1 MYPELFGKEQG
12 FLEVLPE
19 YFNIEKERRVTT
31 EWIYPNPEE
40 ALKMLKFKMEAF
52 YGKRIIGESEKEI
65 STFVKVHEN
74 SGKVYLHANLKVLSC
89 SQGFFR
95 NL

>member
-1 MYPELFGKEQG
+1 MEDKEVIELFTKDA
-12 FLEVLPE
+12 E

-65 STFVKVHEN
+65 STFVKAHEN
-74 SGKVYLHANLKVLSC
+74 SGKVYLHANLKVLLC